1 MQQIGEM
8 NWLWKC
14 CQTLVCR
21 LSGQSSPCWACPS
34 FIWLHLTQFFLL
46 PSQVLQNPED
56 FRRQSISLRMESI
69 HIDQIHSSYLLLR
82 CVHSHFTIKEK
93 HGDKIILTFPKVK
106 IWSLMCQF
114 SEWFSLA
121 PGLSPLSATAHCVV
135 VLSVA
140 LLHGKVGKGSGDWGP
155 NPS

>member
-1 MQQIGEM
+1 MRWIGYGDAARHLYAACLA
-8 NWLWKC
+8 NLAPAGHVQLSFGYIWPKSSYFILKFCRTLKISGGRAFLWEWK
-14 CQTLVCR
+14 
-21 LSGQSSPCWACPS
+21 A
-34 FIWLHLTQFFLL
+34 
-46 PSQVLQNPED
+46 
-56 FRRQSISLRMESI
+56 I
-69 HIDQIHSSYLLLR
+69 HIDQIHSSYLLFR
-82 CVHSHFTIKEK
+82 YVHSHFTIKEK

-121 PGLSPLSATAHCVV
+121 PGLSPLSATAHRVV

-140 LLHGKVGKGSGDWGP
+140 LLRGKVGKGSGDWGP